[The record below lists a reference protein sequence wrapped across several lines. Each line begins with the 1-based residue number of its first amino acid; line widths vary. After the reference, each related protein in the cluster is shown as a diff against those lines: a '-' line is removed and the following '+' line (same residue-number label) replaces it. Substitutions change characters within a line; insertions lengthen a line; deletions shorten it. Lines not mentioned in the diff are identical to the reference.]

1 MCMHLRH
8 LQVTGAMHAYGIL
21 AFIFTRFLQESAIPS
36 LVLQDHG
43 SYLGHNVSMPLW
55 QSTIGAVI
63 AILLLTYTAECITV
77 LFSNPIFYRRHSK
90 AVQQSCR

>member
-55 QSTIGAVI
+55 QSTSYRSCNS
-63 AILLLTYTAECITV
+63 YTIINLHGRVHHCV
-77 LFSNPIFYRRHSK
+77 L
-90 AVQQSCR
+90 